1 MQAVGLWLPALT
13 RSCQLHN
20 APTRSWRPAPHPDP
34 CEPQQCPT
42 LSPPPLTL
50 YRLPVCSSRAIL
62 LPPPPPRPLA
72 VAFGYFLP
80 RCRPK
85 KSSTGGPCPF
95 WGPMSRR
102 ATGGRVRAN
111 PHVPPPSKL
120 SPPCPKAHL
129 TATGLPAAP
138 PSAHQAPPSAPQSC
152 ATGRSARTNPRVPPK
167 THPVPFISQRPPARR
182 QPVSHPPTSQLS
194 LHSPACGLSTPHV
207 ARVGQAQTPRFP

>member
-42 LSPPPLTL
+42 LSPPPSPSTAFQFVPAE
-50 YRLPVCSSRAIL
+50 RSCSR
-62 LPPPPPRPLA
+62 PPPLDPLLLYLDIFFPVADPKSRPLA
-72 VAFGYFLP
+72 GRARSGVQ
-80 RCRPK
+80 CR
-85 KSSTGGPCPF
+85 GG
-95 WGPMSRR
+95 RR
-102 ATGGRVRAN
+102 AAACVQT
-111 PHVPPPSKL
+111 PTSPPPSKL
-120 SPPCPKAHL
+120 SPPCHKAHL